1 MKLINSIIDMLSV
14 KAYASRTISQDP
26 LQKFKFRVTIP
37 GLPAMGF
44 QKCSG
49 LSDEATSTEYDEG
62 GFDFT
67 HKLPGRRKVGD
78 VTLERGAYADNSFQ
92 KLIQEALMNES
103 MRNTITIEHLDRF
116 GNVARTYK
124 LAEAWV
130 SKWEGSDLDATSDDV
145 AIEKITIIFEYFL

>member
-1 MKLINSIIDMLSV
+1 MEKIIDMLTV
-14 KAYASRTISQDP
+14 KAHAARTVTSDP
-26 LQKFKFRVTIP
+26 LQKFKFRVTLP
-37 GLPAMGF
+37 GYPSMGF

-78 VTLERGAYADNSFQ
+78 VTLERGAYSDISFQ
-92 KLIQEALMNES
+92 HLIQEALTDPN
-103 MRNTITIEHLDRF
+103 MRNTIVIEHLDRF

-130 SKWEGSDLDATSDDV
+130 SKWEGSDLDASSDDV
-145 AIEKITIIFEYFL
+145 AIEKLTIIFEYFL